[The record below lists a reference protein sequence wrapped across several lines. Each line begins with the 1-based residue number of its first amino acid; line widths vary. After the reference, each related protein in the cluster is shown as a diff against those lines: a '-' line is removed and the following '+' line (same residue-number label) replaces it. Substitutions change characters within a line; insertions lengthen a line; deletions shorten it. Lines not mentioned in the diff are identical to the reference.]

1 MTLRELLDDT
11 TASWTRERPDLDL
24 AAMGTTL
31 RINQLVNAALRGAED
46 LFAPH
51 GITVGEFDVLAALR
65 RGGAGTVLTPTSL
78 ARVAMI
84 SPAGMTNR
92 LNRLEAAGLIVRRP
106 DPDDRRGSLVELTPT
121 GTAIADRA
129 VEDLVAAENEFFREL
144 SRVRPTTSRPHPRQ
158 AHRPARPAR
167 PTEERDVK
175 LSVSGACS
183 ANVRLLPR
191 PSRVSYTIFEG
202 TSEIQRLVIARAI
215 SGIRIK

>member
-11 TASWTRERPDLDL
+11 IASWTRERPDLDL

-31 RINQLVNAALRGAED
+31 RINQLMNTALRAAD
-46 LFAPH
+46 TLFTPH

-65 RGGAGTVLTPTSL
+65 RAGDGTVLTPTTL

-121 GTAIADRA
+121 GHATADRA
-129 VEDLVAAENEFFREL
+129 VADLVAAENELFREL
-144 SRVRPTTSRPHPRQ
+144 S
-158 AHRPARPAR
+158 A
-167 PTEERDVK
+167 TER
-175 LSVSGACS
+175 
-183 ANVRLLPR
+183 
-191 PSRVSYTIFEG
+191 
-202 TSEIQRLVIARAI
+202 QRLDRILDKLIDRLDRAPTDDGVPVPAAAQPLR
-215 SGIRIK
+215 SKT

>member
-46 LFAPH
+46 LFVPH

-106 DPDDRRGSLVELTPT
+106 DPDDRRGSLVELTPN
-121 GTAIADRA
+121 GNAVADRA

-144 SRVRPTTSRPHPRQ
+144 SASDR
-158 AHRPARPAR
+158 
-167 PTEERDVK
+167 
-175 LSVSGACS
+175 
-183 ANVRLLPR
+183 
-191 PSRVSYTIFEG
+191 
-202 TSEIQRLVIARAI
+202 QRLD
-215 SGIRIK
+215 RILDKLIDRLDRLDRLDRPRSTT